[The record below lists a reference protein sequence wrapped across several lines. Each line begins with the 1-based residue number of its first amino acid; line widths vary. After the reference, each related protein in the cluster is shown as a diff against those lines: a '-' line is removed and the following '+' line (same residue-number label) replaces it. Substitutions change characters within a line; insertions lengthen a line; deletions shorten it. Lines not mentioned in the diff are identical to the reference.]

1 MRLAPFLYIYNLSM
15 EQAPTKTNEE
25 AKQDAPQ
32 TEMIISSQVNPPLS
46 LVTSQTHHYRL
57 R

>member
-32 TEMIISSQVNPPLS
+32 TEMVISSQVNPPLS